1 MCSYWFPLTF
11 KVCCMNWMSTRIIS
25 DIAMYFLI
33 HALRLNR
40 SVLNVLQLCFKNIS
54 GSFCL
59 VAVVK

>member
-1 MCSYWFPLTF
+1 
-11 KVCCMNWMSTRIIS
+11 MNWMSTRIIS

-33 HALRLNR
+33 HALRLNH
-40 SVLNVLQLCFKNIS
+40 SVFNVLQLCFKNIS